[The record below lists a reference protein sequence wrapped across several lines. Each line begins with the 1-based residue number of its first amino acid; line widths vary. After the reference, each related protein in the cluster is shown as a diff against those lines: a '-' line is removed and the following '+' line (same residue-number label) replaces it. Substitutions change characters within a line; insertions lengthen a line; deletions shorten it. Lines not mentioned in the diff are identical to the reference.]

1 MSGFDVIGAVPGGA
15 PRLVEGRVGIGASP
29 ETAIQDK
36 GTEGPRSGFASALF
50 DALKRV
56 DNLQQDVSERSDAIS
71 RGEGGSVQD
80 LMVAMGKSDVAFNL
94 MLEVRN
100 KIVDAWQ
107 TLTRTVV

>member
-1 MSGFDVIGAVPGGA
+1 MSGFDVIGAAPGGA
-15 PRLVEGRVGIGASP
+15 PRLVQGRVGIGTGPESAIQEK
-29 ETAIQDK
+29 ETA
-36 GTEGPRSGFASALF
+36 GARSGFASALF

-56 DNLQQDVSERSDAIS
+56 DNLQRDVSQQSDAIS